1 MRQLPEGKYYLRER
15 LDSEGK
21 GEIYIRYYVNGK
33 RIKKAIGFK
42 CHKENWDKEEERI
55 KGNTPEVLQQNNFL
69 RQFKNKVNLGIASY
83 NGELSPLVVR
93 NILNQQPAD
102 RNTTAQKTN
111 LIEYVRKYNRM
122 LYDTGACT
130 YKTFINKESCIN
142 VFERFLRIEMNML
155 SISLNDISLAIID
168 KFIVYRS
175 KTLENTSNEGINKS
189 LVPIYKALD
198 YACDNGLIERH
209 VTGPITKH
217 FLPCKK
223 TVHIDMDDRKMRYLN
238 DEQMRQLLEAYDNC
252 HRMRTKEILDMYFFS
267 YAACGLRF
275 SDVMTLKWEHID
287 FKTKQLEKNIYKTR
301 NRLVIPLNPMAVTIL
316 RKWRKKHNKGEY
328 VFAFLDDDI
337 TDEEQL
343 ERRKNAS
350 NRTVNISLQSV
361 GEKIKLPFSLTF
373 HTARHTFAVKAI
385 NNGVDIK
392 MLSKLMGHSTTLAT
406 EKVYAEVLNKTLR
419 KAVNKMTELY
429 QEIDTSRFENIK
441 YE

>member
-1 MRQLPEGKYYLRER
+1 MRHLPEGKYYLRER

-42 CHKENWDKEEERI
+42 CHKKDWDEKEEQI
-55 KGNTPEVLQQNNFL
+55 KGNTPEIYQQNLFL
-69 RQFKNKVNLGIASY
+69 RQFKNKVNLGLATY

-93 NILNQQPAD
+93 NILNQQPPD
-102 RNTTAQKTN
+102 RHTKAQKTN
-111 LIEYVRKYNRM
+111 LVEYVRKYNRM
-122 LYDTGACT
+122 LYDTGVYT
-130 YKTFINKESCIN
+130 YKTYVNKESCIK
-142 VFERFLRIEMNML
+142 VFERFLRTEMNML
-155 SISLNDISLAIID
+155 SISLNEISLEIID
-168 KFIVYRS
+168 KFIVYRR

-189 LVPIYKALD
+189 LIPIYKALD
-198 YACDNGLIERH
+198 NACDNGLIDRY

-217 FLPCKK
+217 FLP
-223 TVHIDMDDRKMRYLN
+223 TNNTAHIDTEDRKMRYLN
-238 DEQMRQLLEAYDNC
+238 DEQMRQLLKAYDNC
-252 HRMRTKEILDMYFFS
+252 NRMRTKEILDMYFFS

-287 FKTKQLEKNIYKTR
+287 FKTKQLEKTIYKTR

-316 RKWRKKHNKGEY
+316 RKWRKKHNKEEY

-337 TDEEQL
+337 NDEEIL
-343 ERRKNAS
+343 ERKKNS
-350 NRTVNISLQSV
+350 LNRVVNTSLQSV
-361 GEKIKLPFSLTF
+361 GEKIKLPFPLTF

-429 QEIDTSRFENIK
+429 QGIDTSRFENIK